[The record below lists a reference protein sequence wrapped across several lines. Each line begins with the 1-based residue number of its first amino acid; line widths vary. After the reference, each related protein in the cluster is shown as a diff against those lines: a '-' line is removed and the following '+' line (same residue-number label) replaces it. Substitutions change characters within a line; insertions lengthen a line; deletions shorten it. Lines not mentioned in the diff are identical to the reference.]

1 MSYPT
6 AVGHPDYSSTGVNQ
20 FIPQIWSG
28 KMQKKF
34 YDYTV
39 LSQLTNTDYEGEIKN
54 QGDTVIIRTI
64 PSITISNY
72 VVGQKLDYERPANPS
87 LTMTI
92 DKGKSWAIE
101 LDDVMKVQS
110 DISLLNKWTDDAAMQ
125 LKIAIETA
133 FFADIYTGVHASNT
147 GATAGV
153 KSGAFNLGVAGT
165 PVQVTKVNVLDYI
178 VDCGSVLDE
187 QNVPETGRWMVIP
200 VWMANLIKK
209 SDLKDASM
217 TGDAKSPL
225 RNGLLGMIDRF
236 TLYNSNLLY
245 HAVDTGHDSYNVLFG
260 TKDAVTFASQLTETE
275 TLRSQDTFA
284 DRVRGLNIYGYKAI
298 KTEAYGRL
306 YCYK

>member
-1 MSYPT
+1 M
-6 AVGHPDYSSTGVNQ
+6 
-20 FIPQIWSG
+20 
-28 KMQKKF
+28 
-34 YDYTV
+34 
-39 LSQLTNTDYEGEIKN
+39 
-54 QGDTVIIRTI
+54 
-64 PSITISNY
+64 
-72 VVGQKLDYERPANPS
+72 VGQKLDYERPASPS

-92 DKGKSWAIE
+92 DKGKYWAIE

-110 DISLLNKWTDDAAMQ
+110 DIQLMNKWSDDAAMQ
-125 LKIAIETA
+125 LKISIETA
-133 FFADIYTGVHASNT
+133 FFEAIYTGVHASNT

-153 KSGAFNLGVAGT
+153 KSSAFNLGAAGAA
-165 PVQVTKVNVLDYI
+165 VQITKVNVLDYI

-217 TGDAKSPL
+217 TGDAKSPI

-245 HAVDTGHDSYNVLFG
+245 HATDTHDCYNVLFG
-260 TKDAVTFASQLTETE
+260 TKDAVTFATQLTETE
-275 TLRSQDTFA
+275 NIRSQDTFA
-284 DRVRGLNIYGYKAI
+284 DRVRGLSVYGYKTI
-298 KTEAYGRL
+298 KSEAFGRL

>member
-1 MSYPT
+1 MSFPT
-6 AVGHPDYSSTGVNQ
+6 VAGHPDYSSTGVNQ

-28 KMQKKF
+28 KIQKKF

-39 LSQLTNTDYEGEIKN
+39 LTQITNTDYEGEIKN

-64 PSITISNY
+64 PSITISDY
-72 VVGQKLDYERPANPS
+72 VVGQKLDYERPASPS

-92 DKGKSWAIE
+92 DKGKYWAIE

-110 DISLLNKWTDDAAMQ
+110 DIQLMNKWSDDAAMQ

-133 FFADIYTGVHASNT
+133 FFAAIYTGVHASNT

-153 KSGAFNLGVAGT
+153 KSSAFNLGAAGAA
-165 PVQVTKVNVLDYI
+165 VQITKVNVLDYI

-217 TGDAKSPL
+217 TGDAKSPI

-245 HAVDTGHDSYNVLFG
+245 HATDTHDCYNVLFG
-260 TKDAVTFASQLTETE
+260 TKDAVTFATQLTETE
-275 TLRSQDTFA
+275 NIRSQDTFA
-284 DRVRGLNIYGYKAI
+284 DRVRGLSVYGYKTI
-298 KTEAYGRL
+298 KSEAFGRL

>member
-1 MSYPT
+1 MAYPT
-6 AVGHPDYSSTGVNQ
+6 VAGHPDYSSTGVNQ
-20 FIPQIWSG
+20 FIPQVWSG
-28 KMQKKF
+28 KIQKKF

-39 LSQLTNTDYEGEIKN
+39 LAQITNNDYEGEIKG

-64 PSITISNY
+64 PSITIQDY
-72 VVGQKLDYERPANPS
+72 VVGQALNYERPAQPS

-92 DKGKSWAIE
+92 DKGKYWAVE

-110 DISLLNKWTDDAAMQ
+110 DLSLLNKWSEDAAMQ
-125 LKIAIETA
+125 LKISIETA
-133 FFADIYTGVHASNT
+133 FFAAIYSSVHAKNT
-147 GATAGV
+147 GTTAGV
-153 KSGAFNLGVAGT
+153 KSGAFNLGVAT
-165 PVQVTKVNVLDYI
+165 APVQVTKVNVLDYI
-178 VDCGSVLDE
+178 IDCGTVLDE

-200 VWMANLIKK
+200 AWMANLIKK

-217 TGDAKSPL
+217 TGDAKSPV

-245 HAVDTGHDSYNVLFG
+245 HAVDTGMDGYNVLFG

-275 TLRSQDTFA
+275 NIRSQDTFA
-284 DRVRGLNIYGYKAI
+284 DRVRGLKVYGYKAV
-298 KTEAYGRL
+298 KSEAFGRL